1 MKLNVKKCK
10 FMVFNPTQNHDFEPD
25 LEIEGSQIET
35 QDEMKLLG
43 LTVSNDLSWKSN
55 TAQMV
60 TKAYKRLWMVKRLKN
75 HGASLG
81 DLTEIYT
88 KQIRSILEFGVP
100 VWNSGLTKAESAEI
114 ERVQKAFLNIAL
126 GIKYHTYENALEV
139 ANIECLETRREKLCR
154 TFARKSQRNPKHC
167 DWFKS
172 NEYTHNTRSS
182 KPDLKVPLH
191 RLARFRD
198 SPIPYLTRLLN

>member
-1 MKLNVKKCK
+1 
-10 FMVFNPTQNHDFEPD
+10 
-25 LEIEGSQIET
+25 
-35 QDEMKLLG
+35 
-43 LTVSNDLSWKSN
+43 
-55 TAQMV
+55 
-60 TKAYKRLWMVKRLKN
+60 MVKCLKN
-75 HGASLG
+75 HGATLD

-88 KQIRSILEFGVP
+88 KQLSSILEFGAP

-139 ANIECLETRREKLCR
+139 ANLECLETRRGKLCT